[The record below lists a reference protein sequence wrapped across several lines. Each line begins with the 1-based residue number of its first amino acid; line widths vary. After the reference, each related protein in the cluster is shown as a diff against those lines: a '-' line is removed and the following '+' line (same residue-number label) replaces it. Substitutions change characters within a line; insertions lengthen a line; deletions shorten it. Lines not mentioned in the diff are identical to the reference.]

1 MLACV
6 VMACKGPWSA
16 SQQSDCNGCSGRS
29 GDSGAGCCKEASQQA
44 SQQALRQMLTLQ
56 AAGVP
61 RLLQQVA
68 ACLRQVAHVLAS
80 AHSMVRLHAA
90 GELLPVDAAARDCLK
105 AMFQLAGAAVASAGA
120 SALPG
125 CGSGA
130 CASAVDGGAAT
141 GGTGNTDVEGGHC
154 CAGWLAG
161 DAGTPGAQ
169 AVAAAAAAACAGWC
183 EQVLTCGLLQVAT
196 HPQRD
201 VQAVPL
207 GMDGMH
213 RAWDAMTAALA
224 AGALPRDVKP
234 LAQALPVDQ
243 VHRLKPAV
251 PVLLEAV
258 QALGACTRAI
268 CGAGTAA
275 ECSPGLRTATGMEVA
290 AGQGGRHGAQAPP
303 RAATTTTFKQGI
315 MQLCAPVEDA
325 CSAVSETAHDVV
337 TTEEHLQ
344 EVEAEVR
351 AIRTHKQQELLA
363 TLMSSQQ
370 SLLLQAPGSASS
382 RMHHLPA
389 MQQHAQQ
396 HRAAMEKLD
405 LEIQRM
411 PTVQQGCLAVAF
423 TAESMLCT
431 MSTVAE
437 SARSLQAQAAAAA
450 RALDFHASAACCA
463 TSPGVS
469 SQGGACA
476 QKVGWEGAH
485 CRDAAGVTPAW
496 TWLRQLHAMGQDWGL
511 LTTHHPMLR

>member
-1 MLACV
+1 MQRPLPC
-6 VMACKGPWSA
+6 ST
-16 SQQSDCNGCSGRS
+16 SQQSDCNDCSGRS
-29 GDSGAGCCKEASQQA
+29 GNSGAGSCKEASQQA
-44 SQQALRQMLTLQ
+44 SQQALRQILMMQ

-68 ACLRQVAHVLAS
+68 HVLAC

-90 GELLPVDAAARDCLK
+90 GELLPVDAATRDCLK

-120 SALPG
+120 SALPS
-125 CGSGA
+125 CGTGA
-130 CASAVDGGAAT
+130 CVSAVDGGVAT
-141 GGTGNTDVEGGHC
+141 GGTGNTGVEGGHC

-169 AVAAAAAAACAGWC
+169 AVAAAAACAGWC
-183 EQVLTCGLLQVAT
+183 EQVLTCGLLQVVT
-196 HPQRD
+196 HPQRN
-201 VQAVPL
+201 VRAV
-207 GMDGMH
+207 
-213 RAWDAMTAALA
+213 
-224 AGALPRDVKP
+224 P

-275 ECSPGLRTATGMEVA
+275 ECAPGLRTATGMEVA

-303 RAATTTTFKQGI
+303 RAATTTFKQGI
-315 MQLCAPVEDA
+315 VQLCAPVEDA
-325 CSAVSETAHDVV
+325 CFAVSDTVQDVV

-344 EVEAEVR
+344 AVEAQVR
-351 AIRTHKQQELLA
+351 AIRTQKQQELLA
-363 TLMSSQQ
+363 MLMSSQQ
-370 SLLLQAPGSASS
+370 LLLLQAPGSASS
-382 RMHHLPA
+382 RMHHLPV

-396 HRAAMEKLD
+396 HSAAMEKLE

-411 PTVQQGCLAVAF
+411 SMVQQGCMAVAF

-437 SARSLQAQAAAAA
+437 SARSLQAQAAGAA
-450 RALDFHASAACCA
+450 RALNCHASAVCCA
-463 TSPGVS
+463 TAPGVS
-469 SQGGACA
+469 RQGGACA
-476 QKVGWEGAH
+476 QKDGWEGAH
-485 CRDAAGVTPAW
+485 CRDAAGMTPAW
-496 TWLRQLHAMGQDWGL
+496 TRLRQLHAMGQDWGL
-511 LTTHHPMLR
+511 LTTHHPMHR